1 MHLNITH
8 ESKLGSKGCYW
19 HNLRDLNK
27 VLGLDPCNVSMTILL
42 FCWLTCGY
50 VGEDLGNTY

>member
-27 VLGLDPCNVSMTILL
+27 VLGLDPRNVSMTTFL
-42 FCWLTCGY
+42 F
-50 VGEDLGNTY
+50 

>member
-19 HNLRDLNK
+19 RNLRDLNK
-27 VLGLDPCNVSMTILL
+27 VLGLDPRNVSMTTFL
-42 FCWLTCGY
+42 F
-50 VGEDLGNTY
+50 